1 MRKFIIPILFTLVFL
16 NINTGHI
23 LANSPKLFLPVASH
37 DFGKIPE
44 GRVIEHVFVLKNT
57 GKTPLEIISVTPDC
71 NCTKVRLS
79 ANQIK
84 PGEQAELI
92 ITFNSQGQRGSFTK
106 LIIIETNDSVKP
118 VQMIKIKGTVIKEDA

>member
-16 NINTGHI
+16 NFNTRHI
-23 LANSPKLFLPVASH
+23 LANSPKLFLPVTSY

-44 GRVIEHVFVLKNT
+44 GRVVEHVFILKNT

-71 NCTKVRLS
+71 NCTKARFS

-84 PGEQAELI
+84 PGGQVELI
-92 ITFNSQGQRGSFTK
+92 ITFYSQGQRGSFTK
-106 LIIIETNDSVKP
+106 LVIIETNDP
-118 VQMIKIKGTVIKEDA
+118 VEPIKMIKIKGRVI